1 MDLLIAISQGLGLAV
16 AAGFLAA
23 APLALAST
31 TARLGFAHSA
41 LSFAGDPITL
51 AVTWVLTVIEIVTDV
66 IWPGAQG
73 AGAMLVRRIIGGGL
87 AFELVAGKRVP
98 FVGLIGGAVMAG
110 LVAIALREVRA
121 RAVKGGGDL
130 RGTAVIE
137 DGAGLVASV
146 LGCIPYV
153 GYPMALGGL
162 GLFIQVRRRDR
173 EKYKG
178 LRVLR

>member
-31 TARLGFAHSA
+31 AARLGFAHSA

-51 AVTWVLTVIEIVTDV
+51 AITWALTVIEIVTDV
-66 IWPGAQG
+66 IWPGAQ
-73 AGAMLVRRIIGGGL
+73 AGAMLIRRVIGGGL
-87 AFELVAGKRVP
+87 AFELIAGDRVP
-98 FVGLIGGAVMAG
+98 YIG
-110 LVAIALREVRA
+110 LVAGALMAGAVAVVLRELRA

-130 RGTAVIE
+130 RGTAIIE

-146 LGCIPYV
+146 IGCIPFA
-153 GYPMALGGL
+153 GYPMALAGL
-162 GLFIQVRRRDR
+162 GLFVRVRRRDR

>member
-1 MDLLIAISQGLGLAV
+1 MNLLIAISQGLGLAV

-23 APLALAST
+23 APLALGST
-31 TARLGFAHSA
+31 AARLGFAHSA
-41 LSFAGDPITL
+41 LSFASDPITL
-51 AVTWVLTVIEIVTDV
+51 AVTWALTIIEIVTDV
-66 IWPGAQG
+66 IWPGTQ
-73 AGAMLVRRIIGGGL
+73 AGAMLIRRIIGGGL

-98 FVGLIGGAVMAG
+98 FVGLVAGAVMAG
-110 LVAIALREVRA
+110 LVAVALREVRA

-153 GYPMALGGL
+153 GYPMAIGGL
-162 GLFIQVRRRDR
+162 GLFVQVRRRDR